1 MEKTLIFGHQNPD
14 TDSICSA
21 IAYVY
26 LKTSLNEHVEAVR
39 LGRLN
44 EETTFALQTFQM
56 QTPRFVDY
64 VSLEAKRA
72 ILVDHNE
79 FQQSAVDIKD
89 VQILEVI
96 DHHRISNFETSDP
109 LYMRIE
115 PVGCTSTILYKLFQ
129 EKQIEIPKEIAGL
142 MLSAILSDTLLFQS
156 PTCTKEDEIIA
167 KKLATIAEV
176 DVQTYG
182 LELLKAG
189 ANVRNKSVK
198 QLLTLDAKTFQIGNR
213 SIKIAQMN
221 TVDFNDVLDRKEE
234 IEKGIYAISA
244 EEKLDLFLF
253 VITDILNNNSMLL
266 ALGNDVSF
274 VEKAFNVTLKENMAL
289 LSGIVSRKKQIVPA
303 LTNTFHS

>member
-21 IAYVY
+21 IAYAY
-26 LKTSLNEHVEAVR
+26 LKQALKENVEAIR
-39 LGRLN
+39 LGELN

-56 QTPRFVDY
+56 PIPRFVER
-64 VSLEAKRA
+64 VSREAKRA

-79 FQQSAVDIKD
+79 FQQSARDIRD

-96 DHHRISNFETSDP
+96 DHHRVSNFETSDP

-115 PVGCTSTILYKLFQ
+115 AVGCTSTILYKLFQ
-129 EKQIEIPKEIAGL
+129 EKQIIIPKEIAGL

-156 PTCTKEDEIIA
+156 PTCTKEDEFIA

-176 DVQTYG
+176 DVQIYG

-189 ANVRNKSVK
+189 ANVRDKSVEE
-198 QLLTLDAKTFQIGNR
+198 LLTVDAKTFQIGNYA
-213 SIKIAQMN
+213 IKIAQIN

-234 IEKGIYAISA
+234 IEKCIYSISA
-244 EEKLDLFLF
+244 KEKLDLFLF
-253 VITDILNNNSMLL
+253 VVTDILNSNSLLL
-266 ALGNDVSF
+266 ALGDDVSY
-274 VEKAFNVTLKENMAL
+274 VEKSFNVTLQENIAL

-303 LTNTFHS
+303 LTKTLNL